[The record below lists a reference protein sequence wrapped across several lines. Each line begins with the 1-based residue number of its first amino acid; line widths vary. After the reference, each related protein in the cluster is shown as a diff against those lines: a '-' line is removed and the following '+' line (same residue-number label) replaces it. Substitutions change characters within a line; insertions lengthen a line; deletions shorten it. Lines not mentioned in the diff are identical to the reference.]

1 MILNRIAKTLM
12 SGNWGTIVAEVL
24 IVVVGIFL
32 ALQVDDWNNS
42 RKDRIRE
49 TRYLE
54 RLYDELDRDIENISE
69 SLNIQIS
76 RRDMGRFLLDT
87 IDKPELV
94 RSDPSLFIRSI
105 LQAAFTRFP
114 PISDSTFEEL
124 KFNGDMA
131 IIQDESL
138 RGSLSGY
145 YARIERY
152 FQVRIGSQNQTQKSY
167 GDARLGILDPEHL
180 WQMMAVGPNS
190 RIGLDFSE
198 EEAWFAYER
207 MLERPAFIAEISRG
221 SNHGLEIR
229 TYTSWAEDAK
239 NLRGAIGNLL
249 DLTAD
254 PN

>member
-105 LQAAFTRFP
+105 LQAAFTRSP
-114 PISDSTFEEL
+114 PDI
-124 KFNGDMA
+124 
-131 IIQDESL
+131 
-138 RGSLSGY
+138 
-145 YARIERY
+145 
-152 FQVRIGSQNQTQKSY
+152 
-167 GDARLGILDPEHL
+167 
-180 WQMMAVGPNS
+180 
-190 RIGLDFSE
+190 
-198 EEAWFAYER
+198 
-207 MLERPAFIAEISRG
+207 
-221 SNHGLEIR
+221 
-229 TYTSWAEDAK
+229 
-239 NLRGAIGNLL
+239 
-249 DLTAD
+249 
-254 PN
+254 